1 MKVAWI
7 TNSGKGGGSARMA
20 IYTVSNELEKRGVS
34 SKIILKTPD
43 LELGKVA
50 LKALEEFD
58 IFVLH
63 NQFGEDA
70 RNLVNNLHLL
80 GREAILIVS
89 DLHDISQVMM
99 ANPWILVGSE
109 YFSYLIQDNYPN
121 STVRVVKDAWENPH
135 DVVKTSY
142 IRVSQDKLTAV
153 WFGSANDNFD
163 FAFHLIAPLLE
174 KANCKCVFITAHI
187 MADILYDHERICE
200 DIVKHDICI
209 LPSRMQ
215 EKHRCKGQ
223 NRLIQSMVLGMP
235 TICSPVPDYMAIAK
249 TYLNSYVAYTEEDWV
264 YYTTL
269 LQDEALRERI
279 GTRARKDVLEP
290 HCLKRQID
298 DWENLLK
305 EVLDAGRA
313 RT

>member
-7 TNSGKGGGSARMA
+7 TNSGKGGGSARIA
-20 IYTVSNELEKRGVS
+20 IYTVSQELEKRDIS

-43 LELGKVA
+43 LSLSMIA
-50 LKALEEFD
+50 QDTLEEFD
-58 IFVLH
+58 VFVLH

-70 RNLVNNLHLL
+70 KNLVNNLHLI
-80 GREAILIVS
+80 GKEAILIVS

-99 ANPWILVGSE
+99 ANPWILTGSE
-109 YFSYLIQDNYPN
+109 YFSHLIRDNYPN
-121 STVRVVKDAWENPH
+121 TVVRVVKDAWENPH
-135 DVVKTSY
+135 NVVKANYAPKS
-142 IRVSQDKLTAV
+142 SSNLTAV
-153 WFGSANDNFD
+153 WFGSANDNFT
-163 FAFHLIAPLLE
+163 FATQVIAPLLE

-200 DIVKHDICI
+200 DIVKHDICVI
-209 LPSRMQ
+209 PSRMQ
-215 EKHRCKGQ
+215 ELHRCKGQ

-235 TICSPVPDYMAIAK
+235 TICSPVPDYMPIAK

-264 YYTTL
+264 QYTTL
-269 LQDEALRERI
+269 LQDEATRERI
-279 GTRARKDVLEP
+279 GIRARQDVLEP
-290 HCLKRQID
+290 HCLRRQID

-305 EVLDAGRA
+305 EVSDASRV